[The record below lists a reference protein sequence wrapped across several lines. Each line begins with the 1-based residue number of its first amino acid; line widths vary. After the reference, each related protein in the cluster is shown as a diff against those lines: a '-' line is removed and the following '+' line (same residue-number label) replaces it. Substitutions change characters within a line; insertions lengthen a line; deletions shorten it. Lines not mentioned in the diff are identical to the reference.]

1 MLAKPSGGG
10 PQTQSN
16 FSNQVKAG
24 ISGIGGSG
32 APSTTSSS
40 QMQYGGGGA
49 FGPNKSNMQY
59 SNAPSVQQ

>member
-1 MLAKPSGGG
+1 MLAKPSVG

-24 ISGIGGSG
+24 ISGIGGGGVG
-32 APSTTSSS
+32 APQTS

-59 SNAPSVQQ
+59 SNAPSVQ